1 MVSPRKRVAM
11 ISITQPVKDTPK
23 QLVASGS
30 PAKEQDWEVGE
41 TMFLCVAFAFI
52 KACALLSAAYL
63 TCAEEDLH
71 LYGLLLQHTRAY
83 KSHQGLQVLTYG
95 DRVDIYLSIFYE
107 IYCFVLLCHQHRSA
121 QSCRTVYIV
130 PSLFAGHLPWWIC
143 LCQLVI
149 TSKNHWMTPA
159 VNSPCTYSVSNLWSH
174 NVVHKVSS
182 HLTPH
187 NTSWT
192 SC

>member
-1 MVSPRKRVAM
+1 
-11 ISITQPVKDTPK
+11 
-23 QLVASGS
+23 
-30 PAKEQDWEVGE
+30 
-41 TMFLCVAFAFI
+41 MFLCVAFAFI

-130 PSLFAGHLPWWIC
+130 PSLFAGHLP
-143 LCQLVI
+143 
-149 TSKNHWMTPA
+149 
-159 VNSPCTYSVSNLWSH
+159 
-174 NVVHKVSS
+174 
-182 HLTPH
+182 
-187 NTSWT
+187 
-192 SC
+192 